1 MVQDKGKPPLVG
13 LSLKNGL
20 TLKHMKSLLMAINL
34 ERKDEVLNNLEW
46 NLLRIVLNE

>member
-1 MVQDKGKPPLVG
+1 
-13 LSLKNGL
+13 
-20 TLKHMKSLLMAINL
+20 MKSLLMAINL